1 MTKRNRKKVIFVI
14 KILVTIII
22 VFLISKK
29 VDFLQLI
36 RDFQHISL
44 LTVLIIFSTTLIK
57 LFIQFNNWGKYLHIN
72 PDYHSQK
79 NEVLKSYFI
88 GMALHFILPAG
99 LGFFGKVYFVNNK
112 KSATAA
118 SVGVERIFV
127 TWKNLFFASF
137 AAIFYFSNFNLIFL
151 LILIFFTPL
160 LLYLF
165 SFITRKDNLKKF
177 FKNYLKIIPRII
189 VMQIIFTFISFF
201 QYYIILKN
209 FAKISFFDV
218 MISVPL
224 VHISH
229 ILPVSFSGFGMREI
243 FAIEVFSR
251 FNINPEAAVTTT
263 LMIFFMNSVLP
274 AFVGAYLLLRANK

>member
-1 MTKRNRKKVIFVI
+1 
-14 KILVTIII
+14 
-22 VFLISKK
+22 
-29 VDFLQLI
+29 
-36 RDFQHISL
+36 
-44 LTVLIIFSTTLIK
+44 
-57 LFIQFNNWGKYLHIN
+57 
-72 PDYHSQK
+72 
-79 NEVLKSYFI
+79 
-88 GMALHFILPAG
+88 
-99 LGFFGKVYFVNNK
+99 
-112 KSATAA
+112 
-118 SVGVERIFV
+118 
-127 TWKNLFFASF
+127 
-137 AAIFYFSNFNLIFL
+137 
-151 LILIFFTPL
+151 
-160 LLYLF
+160 
-165 SFITRKDNLKKF
+165 
-177 FKNYLKIIPRII
+177 
-189 VMQIIFTFISFF
+189 MQIIFTFISFF